1 MIPPVGLL
9 QNTVRSAQSSD
20 GFSTDHEDLD
30 RAFGDHHDRCD
41 SQEALADGALILHK
55 PSVRFDVRRRP
66 LGLQEAYAPDAKL
79 ASRFP

>member
-1 MIPPVGLL
+1 MI
-9 QNTVRSAQSSD
+9 
-20 GFSTDHEDLD
+20 DHEDLD